1 MANPAYPSY
10 PTQGKRHLT
19 QINLYSGIPFD
30 PTFKNVVWFGSTE
43 NVQKYLHE
51 NQRKYNMLQ
60 FKVSYQNLLKPIR
73 LPLMSAHDPSS
84 DDDTMVPFNALLDYN
99 YVEIIQTEVGPDID
113 VNRNSD
119 RVFFGFITNY
129 EYLNDG
135 TAYVYFSLDLFN
147 TYGYKVDFSNAYI
160 EKGMVRDY
168 KPREDNKP
176 LEFTDEFKDIMNNT
190 VDIGGDGA
198 TNLVSTDLA
207 YFIKWKSS
215 DGTDSY
221 VEDGSVKFILFTL
234 QPKDAKKSDGS
245 FNAIYS
251 QNRYAFL
258 AYSSYGS
265 IDNRK
270 GIVYSIA
277 TRDGSVVF
285 NANNLTVADAFKKL
299 STNPDL
305 VGTSSLVVDA
315 ELYNYI
321 GIDYVVDGKTNTLIM
336 DVENKGVDPA
346 GLTLQPLSAT
356 DINVLVQI
364 SNTTER
370 DFKGQISAPSLFGSY
385 HSTDIIGAMMT
396 IISETYPNPF
406 GGLYPAKLFGFPFT
420 KIVVTNGRGTS
431 GSYDFLNFDMK
442 KIAGGITLTR
452 YGGVTE
458 NGQEVYVVNDYLKTG
473 RVNPIDLKL
482 IVNHENAM
490 MIDDTPR
497 DVPLYLDNYTEF
509 LNANKNQLRV
519 NRANAKMNERLTK
532 QGANIT
538 YSNTKRTLDTA
549 EKQQAYTQ
557 DRSVSYNTVM
567 GAVNGAMTGVRSFL
581 NGNGIIRPL
590 LSGIVNAGVGAAEGY
605 YGTKYKNETA
615 MNAANMGREA
625 KRRNAATNRA
635 YATRVATNNYEMF
648 IRSQNAMMADVA
660 NHNDEIA
667 HQGSSIAFD
676 AQNDNLTM
684 HIQLFACQPTIML
697 NALVY
702 FKLFGYTINRVG
714 NIRDYMFKCRK
725 YSYVKTS
732 NANIKGTV
740 NEATRAFFNDLFNNG
755 VTIWQPNHVQDFIDM
770 NIKDNGF
777 I

>member
-1 MANPAYPSY
+1 MVNPAFPVY
-10 PTQGKRHLT
+10 PTQGARHLAY
-19 QINLYSGIPFD
+19 INLYSGVPFD
-30 PTFKNVVWFGSTE
+30 PTFKNVVWFGNTA
-43 NVQKYLHE
+43 NVQDYLHKHD
-51 NQRKYNMLQ
+51 QQFRMLK
-60 FKVSYQNLLKPIR
+60 FNVSYQNLLKPIR
-73 LPLMSAHDPSS
+73 LPLIMSHDPNS
-84 DDDTMVPFNALLDYN
+84 DDDTIINFNDLLDYN
-99 YVEIIQTEVGPDID
+99 YVEIVQTEVEPDMDI
-113 VNRNSD
+113 NRDTD
-119 RVFFGFITNY
+119 RVFFGFITNF

-147 TYGYKVDFSNAYI
+147 TYGYNVDFSTAYI

-168 KPREDNKP
+168 KPQVDEKP

-198 TNLVSTDLA
+198 TNLVSTEVA
-207 YFIKWKSS
+207 QFIRWNKP
-215 DGTDSY
+215 DGEETY

-245 FNAIYS
+245 FNVMYS

-258 AYSSYGS
+258 AYSTYGRVG
-265 IDNRK
+265 DRK
-270 GIVYSIA
+270 GSVYSIA
-277 TRDGSVVF
+277 TKDGTTIF
-285 NANNLTVADAFKKL
+285 NSQGMTVGDAFKKL
-299 STNPDL
+299 STNADL

-315 ELYNYI
+315 ELYNYL
-321 GIDYVVDGKTNTLIM
+321 GIDYVVDEKTHTVRMN
-336 DVENKGVDPA
+336 VSNKGQEPSIR
-346 GLTLQPLSAT
+346 PLSDSA
-356 DINVLVQI
+356 DNVLVQI
-364 SNTTER
+364 TNTSESNYTPQVS
-370 DFKGQISAPSLFGSY
+370 DKILFGSGRS
-385 HSTDIIGAMMT
+385 HDIIGAMMT
-396 IISETYPNPF
+396 IISKVYPNPF

-431 GSYDFLNFDMK
+431 GSYDFLNFDMN
-442 KIAGGITLTR
+442 KIARGLTLSR
-452 YGGVTE
+452 YGGITE
-458 NGQEVYVVNDYLKTG
+458 NGQEIYVINDYLKTG
-473 RVNPIDLKL
+473 AISDSALQS

-490 MIDDTPR
+490 LIDDTPR

-519 NRANAKMNERLTK
+519 NRANAKMNERLSK
-532 QGANIT
+532 EGANVT
-538 YSNTKRTLDTA
+538 YSNTKRSLDTA

-567 GAVNGAMTGVRSFL
+567 GGIDGAMTGIRSLL
-581 NGNGIIRPL
+581 NGNGILRPI

-605 YGTKYKNETA
+605 FGTKYKNETA
-615 MNAANMGREA
+615 MTASNMGREA

-635 YATRVATNNYEMF
+635 YATRVATNNYEMV
-648 IRSQNAMMADVA
+648 IRNQNAMMADVA

-667 HQGSSIAFD
+667 HQGSSIGFD
-676 AQNDNLTM
+676 VQNDNLSM

-697 NALVY
+697 NSLLY

-714 NIRDYMFKCRK
+714 KIRDYMFRCQK

-732 NANIKGTV
+732 NANIKGNV

-755 VTIWQPNHVQDFIDM
+755 VTIWQSNHVEDFINM
-770 NIKDNGF
+770 NIYDNGF